1 MIAVIGANT
10 IDYFSYSKRLPMPGE
25 TMIGDSMMIGPG
37 GKGANQAAAAAKLGV
52 PVCWFSKVGQLD
64 RYKDMVLDGLTA
76 AGVDISEIGRA
87 SCRER
92 V

>member
-37 GKGANQAAAAAKLGV
+37 GKGANQAAAAA
-52 PVCWFSKVGQLD
+52 D
-64 RYKDMVLDGLTA
+64 RKSV
-76 AGVDISEIGRA
+76 V
-87 SCRER
+87 
-92 V
+92 